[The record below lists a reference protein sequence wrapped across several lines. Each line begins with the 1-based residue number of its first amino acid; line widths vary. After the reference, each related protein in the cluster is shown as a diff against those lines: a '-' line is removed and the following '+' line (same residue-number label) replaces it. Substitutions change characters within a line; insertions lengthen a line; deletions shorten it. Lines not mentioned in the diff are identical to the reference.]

1 MGYPGRSALG
11 SALDLAVLAGLM
23 FLPLTMRAQYD
34 APATAPAAQTKPA
47 KEKAKKTQKKAAG
60 ESTSPARATAGSG
73 SASQSTT
80 GASGAQQPAGY
91 QAAPELGGPNADS
104 GAIAIPKV
112 VKPAVAPPPP
122 PVNRFKNPPG
132 LSHLSLSVNAP
143 LVDLDVGVLLE
154 KTHQFVPNLQKDNF
168 EVFENGVRQNI
179 THFAQIKAPITA
191 VLLLEFA
198 QTNYDFIYD
207 MQNAA
212 YTFTEQMQPHD
223 EVAVVTYAM
232 QTNILTDFTSNK
244 QRVYEALNSLVMPT
258 WSETDMF
265 DALYMTLDR
274 LTRVKGRKY
283 IILVSSGLNSFSK
296 LTLDQV
302 LEKIRETPDVTIF
315 SISTGHYA
323 RIMAESGG
331 FGPFGGMSPMQHIT
345 FLQGDN
351 ELRTFARMTGGEY
364 FAPRFE
370 TEMPDIFRQI
380 NDAIRNKYELSYTP
394 TDQKRDGTYRH
405 IQVRLVN
412 DEGQPLVIVD
422 KKHHRPLKYEVIAK
436 PGYRAPLPVQ

>member
-1 MGYPGRSALG
+1 MKYLG
-11 SALDLAVLAGLM
+11 HRVLASAVIAAGLLM
-23 FLPLTMRAQYD
+23 WTPAMQAQYD
-34 APATAPAAQTKPA
+34 RPATAPAPQDTSKKKKP
-47 KEKAKKTQKKAAG
+47 EEQQKKPGEQSSAAAG
-60 ESTSPARATAGSG
+60 RGTNAAAPGTPSQAG
-73 SASQSTT
+73 
-80 GASGAQQPAGY
+80 
-91 QAAPELGGPNADS
+91 PELGGPNADS
-104 GAIAIPKV
+104 GAIAIPRT
-112 VKPAVAPPPP
+112 VKPETAPPPPP
-122 PVNRFKNPPG
+122 PVNQFKNPPG
-132 LSHLSLSVNAP
+132 LGHLSLNVSAP
-143 LVDLDVGVLLE
+143 LVNVDVGVLLE
-154 KTHQFVPNLQKDNF
+154 KSHQFVPNLQKDNF
-168 EVFENGVRQNI
+168 EVFENGVPQKI
-179 THFAQIKAPITA
+179 THFEQIKAPITA

-207 MQNAA
+207 MKNAA
-212 YTFTEQMQPHD
+212 YTFADEMQPHD

-232 QTNILTDFTSNK
+232 HTDILTDFTDSK
-244 QRVYEALNSLVMPT
+244 QRVIDALNSMVIPT
-258 WSETDMF
+258 WDETDMF
-265 DALYMTLDR
+265 DALYTTLDR

-302 LEKIRETPDVTIF
+302 LKKVRQTPDVTIF

-323 RIMAESGG
+323 RIMAEGG
-331 FGPFGGMSPMQHIT
+331 GVGPFGGMSSMQQIT

-380 NDAIRNKYELSYTP
+380 NEEIRNKYELSYIP
-394 TDQKRDGTYRH
+394 TDQKKDGTYRH

-436 PGYRAPLPVQ
+436 QGYKAPLPVQ